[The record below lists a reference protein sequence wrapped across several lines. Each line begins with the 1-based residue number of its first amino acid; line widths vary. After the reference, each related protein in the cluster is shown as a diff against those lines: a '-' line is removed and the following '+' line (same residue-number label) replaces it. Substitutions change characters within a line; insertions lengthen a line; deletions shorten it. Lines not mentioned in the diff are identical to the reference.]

1 VRYVTHLEVVAD
13 DEPPAP
19 TRDLRYSAAED
30 PVGGSS
36 AMRAAA
42 ASAPPEID
50 AAGAGLA
57 AGTATALADVP
68 SDEVANE
75 PVQVDKLPG
84 RNEPCYCG
92 SGKKFKLCHGR

>member
-1 VRYVTHLEVVAD
+1 
-13 DEPPAP
+13 
-19 TRDLRYSAAED
+19 
-30 PVGGSS
+30 
-36 AMRAAA
+36 MRAAA

-68 SDEVANE
+68 DDEVANE

>member
-13 DEPPAP
+13 DDPPAP
-19 TRDLRYSAAED
+19 TRDLSYSAPDD
-30 PVGGSS
+30 PVQGASG
-36 AMRAAA
+36 MRASA
-42 ASAPPEID
+42 ASVPPEIQ

-57 AGTATALADVP
+57 AGVATALSDVP
-68 SDEVANE
+68 GDATLSE
-75 PVQVDKLPG
+75 PVHVDKLPG